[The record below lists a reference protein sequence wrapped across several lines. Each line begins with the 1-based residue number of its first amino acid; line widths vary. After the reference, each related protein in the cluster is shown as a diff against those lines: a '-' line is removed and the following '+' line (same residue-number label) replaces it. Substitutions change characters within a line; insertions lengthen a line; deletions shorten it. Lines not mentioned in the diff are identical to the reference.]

1 KVNMKKNLGLS
12 GIIFSILTLSGC
24 DKTSED
30 HARDAAR
37 HEEEAQFHLAEGH
50 NDEANQASQKAKEAH
65 SRAKDLAASE
75 DRHRPPESAVPVW
88 IKATE

>member
-1 KVNMKKNLGLS
+1 MKKNLGLS

-30 HARDAAR
+30 YARDAAK
-37 HEEEAQFHLAEGH
+37 HEEEAHFHVEEGH
-50 NDEANQASQKAKEAH
+50 NDEANQASQKAKAAH
-65 SRAKDLAASE
+65 SRAKEAAASE
-75 DRHRPPESAVPVW
+75 DRHRPPELAVPVW